1 MLSDSV
7 LQFLLTF
14 LPDGRRAPWQKVGA
28 LLTAVVSSLN
38 RWRRH
43 RPGAYLRKEFI
54 LQFSVIDW

>member
-38 RWRRH
+38 TWRRQ
-43 RPGAYLRKEFI
+43 RPGTYVRKEFI
-54 LQFSVIDW
+54 LQFSVIDC